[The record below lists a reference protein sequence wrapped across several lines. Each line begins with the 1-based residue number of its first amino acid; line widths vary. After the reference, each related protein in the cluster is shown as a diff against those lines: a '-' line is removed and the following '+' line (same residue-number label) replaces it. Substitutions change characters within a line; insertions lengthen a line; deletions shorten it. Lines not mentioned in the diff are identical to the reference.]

1 MNDGRFETILKTIL
15 NGDLSKKEIERRLQE
30 VIDEELSGPLDAPAD
45 MELVEK
51 CQSLLWALKTNGQI
65 PYPDGAEE
73 SKKRLL
79 KKLERNSAQRKR
91 SFFMRLAVIA
101 ATLLVFLGLGLVGLR
116 WFDGES
122 TPDGQQYV
130 IRGKEITTEMVVQ
143 AIAEHQGDGKLVTT
157 SKEEAEGYL
166 GFEIPLPEQLLG
178 EYSCEKYSV
187 HMLPAWAQ
195 CMCNY
200 ANDEQQINVAVYFL
214 TDVNNSVLFFE
225 QNNKGEKID
234 VNGNEVYF
242 TSNVENNTLTWEEN
256 NIIYWVSGNFDMNDS
271 TNIVKSLKER

>member
-214 TDVNNSVLFFE
+214 TDVNNSVLFFGQDNE
-225 QNNKGEKID
+225 GKRLTVNGRVIYLASNVNQNTFTWAEDNVIYSIGSTLTMNDNVAIIEKIM
-234 VNGNEVYF
+234 E
-242 TSNVENNTLTWEEN
+242 
-256 NIIYWVSGNFDMNDS
+256 
-271 TNIVKSLKER
+271 

>member
-225 QNNKGEKID
+225 QDNEGKRLTVNGRVIYLASNVNQNTFTWAEDNVIYSIGSTLTMNDNVAIIEKIM
-234 VNGNEVYF
+234 E
-242 TSNVENNTLTWEEN
+242 
-256 NIIYWVSGNFDMNDS
+256 
-271 TNIVKSLKER
+271 

>member
-166 GFEIPLPEQLLG
+166 GFEIPLPEQLRG

-225 QNNKGEKID
+225 QDNEGKRLTVNGRVIYLASNVNQNTFTWAEDNVIYSIGSTLTMNDNVAIIEKIM
-234 VNGNEVYF
+234 E
-242 TSNVENNTLTWEEN
+242 
-256 NIIYWVSGNFDMNDS
+256 
-271 TNIVKSLKER
+271 